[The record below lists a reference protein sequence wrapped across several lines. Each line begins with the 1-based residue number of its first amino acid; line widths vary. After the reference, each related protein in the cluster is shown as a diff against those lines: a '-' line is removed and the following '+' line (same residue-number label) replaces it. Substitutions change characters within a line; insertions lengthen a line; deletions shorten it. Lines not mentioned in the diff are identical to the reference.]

1 MTRPAA
7 PRRFARDLSRAVSWH
22 RRKLAVLAAV
32 GAVLTGITAL
42 APDGPPSVAVV
53 RATSRLAGG
62 ATVTSSAVE
71 VARVPE
77 AAVPREALTDP
88 AAVIGKTVLGPVA
101 EGTVLTALD
110 VVSASATAAGRVV
123 APLRLADADVA
134 ALVRAGDS
142 VDVLAAEPEAGAAVV
157 VARGVRVLTVPE
169 PADSSG
175 LSAGPAAD
183 GALLLVEVTPEAA
196 TRLAQ
201 AAVAAQISIVLR

>member
-7 PRRFARDLSRAVSWH
+7 SRRFVRDLGRAVSWH
-22 RRKLAVLAAV
+22 RRKLAVLATV
-32 GAVLTGITAL
+32 GAVLTGITAV
-42 APDGPPSVAVV
+42 APDGPPSIAVV
-53 RATSRLAGG
+53 RATTGLAGG

-71 VARVPE
+71 LDRVPE
-77 AAVPREALTDP
+77 AAVPEDALTDP
-88 AAVIGKTVLGPVA
+88 GSVIGRTLLGPVS

-110 VVSASATAAGRVV
+110 LISARAASAGRVV

-134 ALVRAGDS
+134 ALIRPGDL

-169 PADSSG
+169 HADSSE
-175 LSAGPAAD
+175 LSAGAD
-183 GALLLVEVTPEAA
+183 VEGALLLVEVTPEAA

>member
-7 PRRFARDLSRAVSWH
+7 PRRFLRDLGRAVSWH
-22 RRKLAVLAAV
+22 RRKLAVLAAI

-53 RATSRLAGG
+53 RATSRLAAG
-62 ATVTSSAVE
+62 ATVTSAAVE
-71 VARVPE
+71 VERVPE

-110 VVSASATAAGRVV
+110 VVSPSATAAGRVV

-169 PADSSG
+169 PVDSSG

-183 GALLLVEVTPEAA
+183 GALLLVEVTPEVA

-201 AAVAAQISIVLR
+201 AAVAATISIVLR